1 MRAAS
6 STRPYVSNSLCC
18 SQVCSPPGSSAV
30 SARIRLARAS
40 SSSCSVIPRES
51 CSTTCLLRRATAVSL
66 PESEADGEAPPRAD
80 GRVAAPRQPWVLQ
93 VDGGEAVEHRGEGDG
108 PFQPGERRAPA
119 ELGPRPKAK
128 WRTSARSTSN
138 RSGYGS

>member
-1 MRAAS
+1 
-6 STRPYVSNSLCC
+6 
-18 SQVCSPPGSSAV
+18 
-30 SARIRLARAS
+30 
-40 SSSCSVIPRES
+40 
-51 CSTTCLLRRATAVSL
+51 CLLRRATAVSL

-138 RSGYGS
+138 RSGSGNAAGSRLALPMTAVTTAPPGTSVPAMSVGSLVRWRARWIVDS